1 MMLTLTLRRF
11 GVFFL
16 LSAALILAS
25 CDDFEGDQEIPAY
38 IHIDSIAFEAGFGQ
52 GSSSHKIT
60 DAWVYIDGELI
71 GAFQLPVNVPVLKKG
86 SHELMIKAGI
96 KLNGISSTRVNYP
109 FYAPYY
115 QDIVLTEDSITRV
128 SPQVEYYST
137 TKFPWIESFES
148 GGVSMEQTTDSDT
161 ILMKTNAPADVFEGN
176 YSGVVYLDDSATY
189 FEAATI
195 SAYTLPTS
203 GKAVF
208 LELDYLI
215 NNPITIGV
223 IGQGGGQ
230 IIQTSVMYIYEN
242 TKWNK
247 MYINLTPTIMDMGN
261 STEFKIFIGAVK
273 LDGVSNPKMMIDN
286 IKLLH
291 F

>member
-1 MMLTLTLRRF
+1 MMFTLTLRRF
-11 GVFFL
+11 GIFFL
-16 LSAALILAS
+16 LSAALILGS
-25 CDDFEGDQEIPAY
+25 CDDFEGDQKVAAY
-38 IHIDSIAFEAGFGQ
+38 IRIDSIAFEAGFGQ

-71 GAFQLPVNVPVLKKG
+71 GAFPLPATLPVLKNGK
-86 SHELMIKAGI
+86 HELMIKAGI
-96 KLNGISSTRVNYP
+96 KLNGIASTRVNYP

-115 QDIVLTEDSITRV
+115 QDIVLTEDSITHV
-128 SPQVEYYST
+128 YPEVTYYST

-148 GGVSMEQTTDSDT
+148 GGVSLAKTTDSDT
-161 ILMKTNAPADVFEGN
+161 LMLKTNDPADVFEGN
-176 YSGVVYLDDSATY
+176 YSGVIYLDDSATM

-195 SAYTLPTS
+195 SAYNLPTS

-208 LELDYLI
+208 LELDYQI

-230 IIQTSVMYIYEN
+230 IIQTPVMYIYEN
-242 TKWNK
+242 TTWNK
-247 MYINLTPTIMDMGN
+247 MYINLTPTVMDMGN

-273 LDGVSNPKMMIDN
+273 LDGVSHPKMMLDN
-286 IKLLH
+286 LKLLH